1 MRTRRVYPGQGG
13 VRPAHATME
22 GVEPE
27 HPSRT
32 PDDPGD
38 AAALAAYA
46 TALADGVDR
55 AIPGWVDRTVRS
67 VLAAQ
72 GIAVTADVEAGI
84 DEAAA
89 RASADGGP
97 QVRRLLETDVDAQRG
112 NPLAVL
118 RSLVPYP
125 TAVLRAAGA
134 RPVAR
139 DEFAVRNFPDDA
151 YDLSPAAF
159 ADVDPELHELGLVWG
174 AAKAHVHLARRR
186 REGRR

>member
-1 MRTRRVYPGQGG
+1 LGG
-13 VRPAHATME
+13 EAATMV
-22 GVEPE
+22 GVDPDD
-27 HPSRT
+27 PPRT

-38 AAALAAYA
+38 AAALAGYA
-46 TALADGVDR
+46 TALADGVER
-55 AIPGWVDRTVRS
+55 AIPGWVDRAVRS

-72 GIAVTADVEAGI
+72 GIAVTGDVEAGI
-84 DEAAA
+84 DDAAA
-89 RASADGGP
+89 RARAVGAP
-97 QVRRLLETDVDAQRG
+97 RVRGLLEADVDAQRG

-118 RSLVPYP
+118 RSLVRYP

-151 YDLSPAAF
+151 YDLSPATF
-159 ADVDPELHELGLVWG
+159 ADVDPALHEPGLVWG

>member
-1 MRTRRVYPGQGG
+1 VSSAAASSHDGAVDADDP
-13 VRPAHATME
+13 PH
-22 GVEPE
+22 
-27 HPSRT
+27 T
-32 PDDPGD
+32 PDDTGD

-46 TALADGVDR
+46 TALADGVER
-55 AIPGWVDRTVRS
+55 AIPGWVDRAVRS

-72 GIAVTADVEAGI
+72 GIPVTGDVEAGI
-84 DEAAA
+84 DDAGA
-89 RASADGGP
+89 RARADGAP
-97 QVRRLLETDVDAQRG
+97 RVRVLLETDVDAQRG
-112 NPLAVL
+112 NPLGVL
-118 RSLVPYP
+118 RSLIPYP

-151 YDLSPAAF
+151 YDLSPATF
-159 ADVDPELHELGLVWG
+159 ADVDPDLHEPGLVWG

>member
-1 MRTRRVYPGQGG
+1 VDSDDP
-13 VRPAHATME
+13 P
-22 GVEPE
+22 
-27 HPSRT
+27 RT

-38 AAALAAYA
+38 AAALEAYA
-46 TALADGVDR
+46 TDLADGVER
-55 AIPGWVDRTVRS
+55 AIPRWVDRTVRG

-72 GIAVTADVEAGI
+72 GIAVTDEVEAGI
-84 DEAAA
+84 DDAAA
-89 RASADGGP
+89 RARAEGGP
-97 QVRRLLETDVDAQRG
+97 RVRRLLETDIDAQRG

-151 YDLSPAAF
+151 YDLSPATF
-159 ADVDPELHELGLVWG
+159 ADVDPDLHEPGIVWG

>member
-1 MRTRRVYPGQGG
+1 MV
-13 VRPAHATME
+13 
-22 GVEPE
+22 GVEPDDPP
-27 HPSRT
+27 HT

-55 AIPGWVDRTVRS
+55 AIPAWVDRGVRS

-72 GIAVTADVEAGI
+72 GIPVTGVVEAGI
-84 DEAAA
+84 ADAAA
-89 RASADGGP
+89 GARADGSP
-97 QVRRLLETDVDAQRG
+97 RVRALLEADIDAQRG
-112 NPLAVL
+112 NPLDVL

-125 TAVLRAAGA
+125 TAVLRSAGA
-134 RPVAR
+134 GPVAR
-139 DEFAVRNFPDDA
+139 DEFAARNFPDDV
-151 YDLSPAAF
+151 YDLSPASF
-159 ADVDPELHELGLVWG
+159 ADVDPELHEPGLVWG

>member
-1 MRTRRVYPGQGG
+1 MV
-13 VRPAHATME
+13 
-22 GVEPE
+22 GVEPDD
-27 HPSRT
+27 RM
-32 PDDPGD
+32 PDDPAD

-46 TALADGVDR
+46 TALAGGVERAIPAWVDR
-55 AIPGWVDRTVRS
+55 AVRA

-72 GIAVTADVEAGI
+72 GIPVTGEVEAGI
-84 DEAAA
+84 AEAATRA
-89 RASADGGP
+89 RADGAPRARTLLDADIDV
-97 QVRRLLETDVDAQRG
+97 QVG

-151 YDLSPAAF
+151 YDLSPATF
-159 ADVDPELHELGLVWG
+159 ADVDPDLHEPGLVWG